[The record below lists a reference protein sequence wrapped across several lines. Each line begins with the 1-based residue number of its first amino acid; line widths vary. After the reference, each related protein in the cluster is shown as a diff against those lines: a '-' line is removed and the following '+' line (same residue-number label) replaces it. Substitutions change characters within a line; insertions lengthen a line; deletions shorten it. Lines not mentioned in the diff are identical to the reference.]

1 METLLF
7 VDHIFHTKTKSFDFL
22 VKILQ
27 KRFIVKTVYVDPSA
41 RFDPSLL
48 QDEADYVVLAQ
59 VDFLTPHF
67 ISQGKKVIVF
77 QMFDGSNGLPDEH
90 WALNRQARYIN
101 FSQTLHTRAVQLGC
115 ESLLVKYAP
124 DPARLP
130 AVTSYDSLRCF
141 FWNRLPDSPI
151 NTQSVGRLL
160 KGQIDSCHVH
170 LPRDDAKVGS
180 ASVEDDFDCKVTTS
194 NWFDSKAAFD
204 EVLGS
209 CNVFVAPRVAE
220 GIGHAFLDA
229 MARGMVV
236 IAWDYPTHNE
246 YISNWHNGILFNES
260 VGSINLRD
268 RTDLEKMGTLA
279 RVAIVNDYEQW
290 QRDGDRINDFI
301 ASCPAAEVPQLPRCQ
316 DEIVKIIH
324 AYRGGPDTYGAE
336 LRKRTLT
343 VSMLSQ
349 WRDYARP
356 PKTRTKVERAAVL
369 ALVFGKGNAKYFQ
382 RTGFSAAE
390 ELFTWTADT
399 AATLGFPNTLLPNR
413 IGAMRMQIR
422 VRSLTR
428 NDVEITVNGRS
439 AAKIR
444 TSSAWST
451 HEFVI
456 SPEANTTAG
465 ETIVGIL
472 CEKLVSPKNKDT
484 RTLGVA
490 IEHIT
495 IFSDARY
502 ALPAA
507 VPTGFRRTIDRLA
520 GLLPF
525 SGSRDRR

>member
-1 METLLF
+1 METVLF
-7 VDHIFHTKTKSFDFL
+7 VDHIFHVKTKSFDFL

-27 KRFIVKTVYVDPSA
+27 KRFIVKTVYVDPNS
-41 RFDPSLL
+41 RFDPSIL

-59 VDFLTPHF
+59 VDFITPHF
-67 ISQGKKVIVF
+67 ISQGRKVIVF

-90 WALNRQARYIN
+90 WILNRQARYIN
-101 FSQTLHTRAVQLGC
+101 FSQSLHTRAVQLGC

-130 AVTSYDSLRCF
+130 AVADYDSLRCF
-141 FWNRLPDSPI
+141 FWNRLPDSLI
-151 NTQSVGRLL
+151 NTQSVGKLL
-160 KGQIDSCHVH
+160 KGQLDSCHIH
-170 LPRDDAKVGS
+170 LPRDDGKVGS
-180 ASVEDDFDCKVTTS
+180 ESVEDDFDCKVTTS

-204 EVLGS
+204 DVLGT

-236 IAWDYPTHNE
+236 IAWDYSTHNE
-246 YISNWHNGILFNES
+246 YISNWHNGILYNES
-260 VGSINLRD
+260 VNHVNLRD
-268 RTDLEKMGTLA
+268 RTDLVKIGTLA
-279 RVAIVNDYEQW
+279 RVAIENDYEQW

-301 ASCPAAEVPQLPRCQ
+301 ESCPASEVPQLPRCR

-356 PKTRTKVERAAVL
+356 PKTRTKAERAAVF
-369 ALVFGKGNAKYFQ
+369 ALVFGKGNAKYLQ
-382 RTGFSAAE
+382 QTGFSTAE
-390 ELFTWTADT
+390 ELFTWTTDT
-399 AATLGFPNTLLPNR
+399 SATLAFPNTLLPDR
-413 IGAMRMQIR
+413 IGAMRMQIK

-428 NDVEITVNGRS
+428 NDVEITLNGHS

-444 TSSAWST
+444 ASSLWST

-456 SPEANTTAG
+456 SPESNTTTG
-465 ETIVGIL
+465 ETIIGII

-484 RTLGVA
+484 RRLGVA
-490 IEHIT
+490 IEHIM
-495 IFSDARY
+495 IFSDSRY

-507 VPTGFRRTIDRLA
+507 VTTKFGRTVGRLA
-520 GLLPF
+520 RLFPF
-525 SGSRDRR
+525 SISR